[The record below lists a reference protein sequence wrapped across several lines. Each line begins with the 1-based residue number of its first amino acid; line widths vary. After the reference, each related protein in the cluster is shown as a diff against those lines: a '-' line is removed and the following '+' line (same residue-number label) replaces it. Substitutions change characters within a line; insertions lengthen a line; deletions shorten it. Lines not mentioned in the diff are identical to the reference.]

1 MKRPLHSSLITGTLL
16 SLAAAFLMAGCP
28 KGADLEDPER
38 FRTVDGFCDAKPVF
52 ENSCGLGSTCHEP
65 DDEDPS
71 EQILGYIDLIT
82 DTPENP
88 LVARLIDQP
97 ANYDTVDLNK
107 DQCPVSNPEL
117 LVDSQNPNESL
128 LIKKIEDRQDCGR
141 KMPYTTVRGYND
153 SSVACIK
160 DWVFGIIAQ
169 NAGGAGGA
177 GEPTGQGGNG
187 GAQ

>member
-28 KGADLEDPER
+28 TGAELEDPDR
-38 FRTVDGFCDAKPVF
+38 FKTVGGFCDAKPIF
-52 ENSCGLGSTCHEP
+52 EKSCGLGTTCHEEDADEP
-65 DDEDPS
+65 DK
-71 EQILGYIDLIT
+71 QILGYIDLIT

-88 LVARLIDQP
+88 LVARLVDQP
-97 ANYDTVDLNK
+97 ANYDTVDFNK

-128 LIKKIEDRQDCGR
+128 LIKKIEDRQACGR
-141 KMPYTTVRGYND
+141 RMPYGVSPGFTD
-153 SSVACIK
+153 ESIACIK
-160 DWVFGIIAQ
+160 DWVDGIIAQ

-177 GEPTGQGGNG
+177 GGQAGQGGNG
-187 GAQ
+187 GAL